1 MRLFLLVFFSL
12 VQTVVYAQQSL
23 PVVKLTGNFG
33 YDYQEG
39 TVKYRGIYCFTEC
52 MDRKQLKL
60 KKFDQD
66 GTIHGTLWKST
77 GFVQSR

>member
-39 TVKYRGIYCFTEC
+39 TVSIIYP
-52 MDRKQLKL
+52 DRLTYS
-60 KKFDQD
+60 D
-66 GTIHGTLWKST
+66 
-77 GFVQSR
+77 